1 MTDMVAKNLAVYEP
15 VKQTRAVLLWWRTPD
30 EWAEE
35 LHKWADSTG
44 QLNTI
49 LTYLE
54 ITEPAVPSS
63 LSDIPMT
70 VLRRAIQILAKT
82 SRAQVITIA
91 DGEGV
96 RFLPGNTGR

>member
-1 MTDMVAKNLAVYEP
+1 MGTSNTPLEVVCSHS
-15 VKQTRAVLLWWRTPD
+15 TVLSQLQ
-30 EWAEE
+30 
-35 LHKWADSTG
+35 ADSTG

>member
-1 MTDMVAKNLAVYEP
+1 MGG
-15 VKQTRAVLLWWRTPD
+15 RAAQMGTSNTPLEVVCSHSTVLSHLQ
-30 EWAEE
+30 
-35 LHKWADSTG
+35 ADSTG

>member
-1 MTDMVAKNLAVYEP
+1 MGTSN
-15 VKQTRAVLLWWRTPD
+15 TP
-30 EWAEE
+30 
-35 LHKWADSTG
+35 LRIMSSRSISRPQLQADSTG

-96 RFLPGNTGR
+96 RFLPGNAGR